1 MKVER
6 VLNEAQQRAK
16 DEADRVE
23 EARVLAEK
31 GNNKRERALMDM
43 MSGVLQ
49 VRREDLLKIVSEHL
63 VEVKG

>member
-63 VEVKG
+63 VEVKS